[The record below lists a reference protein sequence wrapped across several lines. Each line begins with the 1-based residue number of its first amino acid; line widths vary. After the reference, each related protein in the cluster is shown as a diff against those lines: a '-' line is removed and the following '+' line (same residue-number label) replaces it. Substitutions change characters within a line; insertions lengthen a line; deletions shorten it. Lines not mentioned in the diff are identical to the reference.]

1 MAPLTQPP
9 AFGALGS
16 VLRQLTTMEVYLA
29 VGVMVCVGVAAAWD
43 VQQGRIPNWL
53 TYAATAIGLVSRLL
67 LGGGRSC
74 LDGLSAG
81 LIGGG
86 IFFIFFLVRGMGAG
100 DVKLMTA
107 VGVWSGLSHLPAV
120 LIATA
125 LAGGILALGF
135 MVLHKRALTT
145 LRNVGALFRFHLLS
159 GLAPHPEINLQN
171 PRALRVPYALAIAV
185 GTIYVHGISLMR
197 G

>member
-1 MAPLTQPP
+1 
-9 AFGALGS
+9 
-16 VLRQLTTMEVYLA
+16 MEAYLA

-43 VQQGRIPNWL
+43 VQYGRIPNWL
-53 TYAATAIGLVSRLL
+53 TYAAMAVGLGLRLL
-67 LGGGRSC
+67 LAGWRSSV
-74 LDGLSAG
+74 DGLGAG

-86 IFFIFFLVRGMGAG
+86 IFLIFFLVRGMGAG

-107 VGVWSGLSHLPAV
+107 VGIWSGLSQLPAL
-120 LIATA
+120 LIAIA
-125 LAGGILALGF
+125 LAGGVLALGF
-135 MVLHKRALTT
+135 MVLHKKASTT
-145 LRNVGALFRFHLLS
+145 LRNVGTLFRFHLLS

-171 PRALRVPYALAIAV
+171 PQALRVPYALAIAA

>member
-1 MAPLTQPP
+1 M
-9 AFGALGS
+9 
-16 VLRQLTTMEVYLA
+16 LRLLTTMDVYLA
-29 VGVMVCVGVAAAWD
+29 VGVMVCVGVAAAAD
-43 VQQGRIPNWL
+43 VQRGRIPNWL
-53 TYAATAIGLVSRLL
+53 TYSAIAAGLGLRAVM
-67 LGGGRSC
+67 GGWRSC

-86 IFFIFFLVRGMGAG
+86 IFFVFFLVRGMGAG

-107 VGVWSGLSHLPAV
+107 VGVWSGLGQLPAV
-120 LIATA
+120 MIATA

-135 MVLHKRALTT
+135 MIIHKRSSTT
-145 LRNVGALFRFHLLS
+145 LHNVGALFRFHALS

-171 PRALRVPYALAIAV
+171 PRALRVPYALAIAA